1 MSDSKVAV
9 VTGGSAGVGR
19 ATVRM
24 LAEEGFDV
32 AILARGDAG
41 LKAAAKE
48 VEDRGRN
55 ALTLDVDVSDHDA
68 VTAAATRVET
78 ELGPIYAWVNVA
90 FVGTLAF
97 SWNTSMDEF
106 RRVVDVTFYGQVNG
120 TLAALAKMRPR
131 NKGVIVNVGSAMA
144 YRSIPLQAPYCA
156 AKHAVKG
163 FTESVM
169 TELAHEK
176 SGVKLCMVQLPG
188 LNTPQFEWNLNKM
201 PKHPMPV
208 PPIYQPELAAKGIVH
223 LVKHPRR
230 NLWVGLPTA
239 MTILG
244 ERVAPKLLD
253 LYLGR
258 SGVKSQQ
265 YSKDA
270 PRRRENLWQARDD
283 ADDAGA
289 RGPFDEKAHCHD
301 PVLWAATHR
310 REVVGA
316 LTAGAAAGIAILTGT
331 ARANGVPTDRLV

>member
-1 MSDSKVAV
+1 MSQGKVAV

-19 ATVRM
+19 ATVRL
-24 LAEEGFDV
+24 LAEQGYDV
-32 AILARGDAG
+32 AVLARGDAG
-41 LKAAAKE
+41 LAGAVAD
-48 VEDRGRN
+48 VEQRGRRG
-55 ALTLDVDVSDHDA
+55 LPVDVDVADHDA
-68 VTAAATRVET
+68 VFHAVSRIER
-78 ELGPIYAWVNVA
+78 ELGEIEAWVNVA
-90 FVGTLAF
+90 FVGTLAY
-97 SWNTSMDEF
+97 SWDTTPDEYK
-106 RRVVDVTFYGQVNG
+106 RVMDVTFHGQVNG
-120 TLAALAKMRPR
+120 TLAALSVMRPR
-131 NKGVIVNVGSAMA
+131 ERGVIVNVGSAMA

-176 SGVKLCMVQLPG
+176 SKVKLCMVQLPG
-188 LNTPQFEWNLNKM
+188 LNTPQFDWNLNKM

-223 LVKHPRR
+223 LVQHPRR

-265 YSKDA
+265 YGKDA
-270 PRRRENLWQARDD
+270 PRRGPNLWEARD
-283 ADDAGA
+283 ADSDAGA
-289 RGPFDEKAHCHD
+289 RGPFDGKAHEHD

-310 REVVGA
+310 REVIGGVV
-316 LTAGAAAGIAILTGT
+316 AGASATAAALL
-331 ARANGVPTDRLV
+331 ASRRNGGGD